1 MVLYMVNP
9 RSNRTKFLNTL
20 SYFLVFGL
28 VGLVFAIGGPSMPTL
43 VKQTNSSFREFGAI
57 LAIGPL
63 GYMTGSW
70 LGGQLFDRFSGH
82 RILALTLLL
91 ISTAMIFVPGIS
103 VLWVLI
109 PISLLIAI
117 GGAVLEVGSNLMLIW
132 VHKSHVGPFLN
143 GLHFF
148 FGFGALL
155 GPIIAAQIIHLGKPI
170 VMVYQVIAIIS
181 IPIALLLFSQETP
194 KRTIDD
200 KRTDNGFLTSGQT
213 QLVIICLLILFS
225 AGIESSTG
233 SWIFTYTTT
242 REISNEVNASYLT
255 SMFWGMLTLGRLIGI
270 PISVRFPPRRIVLA
284 GLIGGLASIA
294 ILLLGPTSLS
304 FVRLGV
310 CGLGL
315 SLGPQVPNLLSLA
328 EKMGYSSGKSTGFLF
343 VAIGAG
349 GLVMPVFISQFFES
363 VGPHIL
369 LLTIATSAIISLIT
383 FTTLKSS
390 KPSLKSGLTREI

>member
-1 MVLYMVNP
+1 M
-9 RSNRTKFLNTL
+9 
-20 SYFLVFGL
+20 
-28 VGLVFAIGGPSMPTL
+28 VGLIFAIGGPSMPTL
-43 VKQTNSSFREFGAI
+43 VKQTNFSFRAFGAI

-70 LGGQLFDRFSGH
+70 LGGQLYDRFSGH

-91 ISTAMIFVPGIS
+91 IATTMVFVPRIS
-103 VLWVLI
+103 ALWVLI
-109 PISLLIAI
+109 PLSLLIAI
-117 GGAVLEVGSNLMLIW
+117 GGAMLEVGSNLMLIW
-132 VHKSHVGPFLN
+132 VHKSQVGPFLN

-148 FGFGALL
+148 FGLGALL
-155 GPIIAAQIIHLGKPI
+155 GPIIAAQVVHLGKPI
-170 VMVYQVIAIIS
+170 VMVYQVIAVIS

-194 KRTIDD
+194 KRTINDELAHHGD
-200 KRTDNGFLTSGQT
+200 MTSGQA

-270 PISVRFPPRRIVLA
+270 PISVRFQPRRIVLA
-284 GLIGGLASIA
+284 GLIGGLTSIA
-294 ILLLGPTSLS
+294 ILLLRPTSLS
-304 FVRLGV
+304 FIRLGV

-349 GLVMPVFISQFFES
+349 GLVMPVFISQLFES
-363 VGPHIL
+363 VGPQIL
-369 LLTIATSAIISLIT
+369 LITIVTGAIISLIT
-383 FTTLKSS
+383 FTTLKGSNPRLIS
-390 KPSLKSGLTREI
+390 DPTGEI